1 MRSSLYSNAGHSNL
15 AGSDRHPP
23 VPPTRRSITRHEDAD
38 EILGPGLGLSFDDDW
53 LKSAG
58 LGPLP
63 PYHAG
68 VAFVEAAAVAPPAP
82 PVKPGPGSG
91 ESQIGDIGRGSGRRS
106 YRQQPWLSSLSVP
119 QAPCARN
126 PRRCQVLLTDRPE
139 CARARWT
146 AIPYP
151 GPLSGKRPRRAR
163 RTRVSGR
170 SAPDRVV
177 RPSATA

>member
-91 ESQIGDIGRGSGRRS
+91 ESQVGDIGRGSGRRS
-106 YRQQPWLSSLSVP
+106 YRQQPWLSSLSAVP
-119 QAPCARN
+119 QARCARN

-139 CARARWT
+139 CLARAC
-146 AIPYP
+146 APA
-151 GPLSGKRPRRAR
+151 RPRARAWLDGR
-163 RTRVSGR
+163 IRPRIGRPAQRT
-170 SAPDRVV
+170 P
-177 RPSATA
+177 

>member
-68 VAFVEAAAVAPPAP
+68 VAFIEAAAVAPQPYFLSLHYTAP
-82 PVKPGPGSG
+82 HW
-91 ESQIGDIGRGSGRRS
+91 
-106 YRQQPWLSSLSVP
+106 PWDS
-119 QAPCARN
+119 
-126 PRRCQVLLTDRPE
+126 D
-139 CARARWT
+139 
-146 AIPYP
+146 
-151 GPLSGKRPRRAR
+151 
-163 RTRVSGR
+163 
-170 SAPDRVV
+170 
-177 RPSATA
+177 